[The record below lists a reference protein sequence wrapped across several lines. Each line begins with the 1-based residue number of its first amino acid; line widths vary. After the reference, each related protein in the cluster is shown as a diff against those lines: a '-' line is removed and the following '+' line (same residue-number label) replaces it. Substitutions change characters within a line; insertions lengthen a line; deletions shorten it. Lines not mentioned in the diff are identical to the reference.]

1 MPIRYHCP
9 QCRQLLS
16 ISSRKAGE
24 STQCPNCRSIH
35 NVPLESEPPPAP
47 RPQKP
52 RAAAPTSPEAAETQR
67 SVERARTGRVANV
80 PVAIEP
86 VSNQPESNQPAS
98 DQAVPSAPIRG
109 PLDPAGA
116 SASPFLAGTALD
128 DRARHWADED
138 EDEEGLVIQGFERKS
153 DELDLIPMV
162 DCVFLLLVFYMIT
175 ASYALQKMIDMAA
188 PAADK
193 KGAVQSVQ
201 TTDDTGQSSIIVQ
214 IDAQNR
220 VLIDDTPVPNPAD
233 IADLLRTKMNGDQK
247 NVLVIQADPRAFHET
262 VVAVTDAAKDLPFQ
276 HVRMAVKSG
285 DED

>member
-1 MPIRYHCP
+1 
-9 QCRQLLS
+9 
-16 ISSRKAGE
+16 
-24 STQCPNCRSIH
+24 
-35 NVPLESEPPPAP
+35 
-47 RPQKP
+47 
-52 RAAAPTSPEAAETQR
+52 
-67 SVERARTGRVANV
+67 
-80 PVAIEP
+80 
-86 VSNQPESNQPAS
+86 
-98 DQAVPSAPIRG
+98 VPSAPIHG
-109 PLDPAGA
+109 SLDPAGA

>member
-1 MPIRYHCP
+1 MSMRYHCP
-9 QCRQLLS
+9 QCGQLLS

-35 NVPLESEPPPAP
+35 NVPVESEPAPAP

-52 RAAAPTSPEAAETQR
+52 RAAAPTTPQQPETQR
-67 SVERARTGRVANV
+67 PVERARTGRVPNELAAV
-80 PVAIEP
+80 EP
-86 VSNQPESNQPAS
+86 VSNQPMSIQT
-98 DQAVPSAPIRG
+98 VPSAPIRG
-109 PLDPAGA
+109 PLDPAGS

-220 VLIDDTPVPNPAD
+220 VLIDDTLVPNPAD

>member
-47 RPQKP
+47 RQKP
-52 RAAAPTSPEAAETQR
+52 RAAAPTTLQPPETEGP
-67 SVERARTGRVANV
+67 VEGAPTGGVVNG
-80 PVAIEP
+80 PVAIESVSDPP
-86 VSNQPESNQPAS
+86 VSNQT
-98 DQAVPSAPIRG
+98 VPSAPIHG
-109 PLDPAGA
+109 SLDPAGA

>member
-1 MPIRYHCP
+1 MAIRYHCP
-9 QCRQLLS
+9 QCGRLLS

-24 STQCPNCRSIH
+24 QTQCPNCRSIH
-35 NVPLESEPPPAP
+35 TVPLEDEPPPPPRKAPAPAREAP
-47 RPQKP
+47 RSSKPQP
-52 RAAAPTSPEAAETQR
+52 PIHPSPLGTSPLQTTPVET
-67 SVERARTGRVANV
+67 
-80 PVAIEP
+80 
-86 VSNQPESNQPAS
+86 
-98 DQAVPSAPIRG
+98 VPSAPVHG
-109 PLDPAGA
+109 PLDPGA
-116 SASPFLAGTALD
+116 PSASPLLAGTVLD
-128 DRARHWADED
+128 DRARHWTDDD

-201 TTDDTGQSSIIVQ
+201 STDDTGQSSIIVQ

-220 VLIDDTPVPNPAD
+220 VLIDDAPVPNPAD
-233 IADLLRTKMNGDQK
+233 IADILRTKMNGDQK
-247 NVLVIQADPRAFHET
+247 SVLVIQADPQAFHET

-285 DED
+285 DDD

>member
-1 MPIRYHCP
+1 MAIRYHCP
-9 QCRQLLS
+9 QCGQLLS

-24 STQCPNCRSIH
+24 LTQCPICRGVH
-35 NVPLESEPPPAP
+35 DVPLESEPPAARPKPPAATTRLP
-47 RPQKP
+47 EKP
-52 RAAAPTSPEAAETQR
+52 
-67 SVERARTGRVANV
+67 SVETVSS
-80 PVAIEP
+80 EP
-86 VSNQPESNQPAS
+86 AATEALPTEG
-98 DQAVPSAPIRG
+98 VPSAPVHG

-138 EDEEGLVIQGFERKS
+138 EDEEGFVIQGFERKS

-201 TTDDTGQSSIIVQ
+201 SSDDTGQSSIIVQ

-220 VLIDDTPVPNPAD
+220 VLIDDAPVPNPAD
-233 IADLLRTKMNGDQK
+233 ISDILRTKMNGDQK
-247 NVLVIQADPRAFHET
+247 NVLIIQADPRAYHET

>member
-16 ISSRKAGE
+16 ISTRKAGE

-47 RPQKP
+47 RQKP
-52 RAAAPTSPEAAETQR
+52 RAAAPMPSQQAEPQQSFERSRPGRVPNELAAAE
-67 SVERARTGRVANV
+67 
-80 PVAIEP
+80 
-86 VSNQPESNQPAS
+86 PESNQPVS
-98 DQAVPSAPIRG
+98 NQTVPSAPISG

-220 VLIDDTPVPNPAD
+220 VLIDDVPVPNPAD
-233 IADLLRTKMNGDQK
+233 IADLLRIKMNGDQK
-247 NVLVIQADPRAFHET
+247 NILVIQADPRAFHET

>member
-1 MPIRYHCP
+1 MAIRYHCP

-24 STQCPNCRSIH
+24 QTQCPTCH
-35 NVPLESEPPPAP
+35 GLHQVPLESEPHASPHGQQAP
-47 RPQKP
+47 
-52 RAAAPTSPEAAETQR
+52 AAPHHPAAHLPVPEPP
-67 SVERARTGRVANV
+67 VE
-80 PVAIEP
+80 P
-86 VSNQPESNQPAS
+86 
-98 DQAVPSAPIRG
+98 VPSAPVHG
-109 PLDPAGA
+109 ALDPAA
-116 SASPFLAGTALD
+116 PSASPLLAGTVLD
-128 DRARHWADED
+128 DRARHWTDDDE
-138 EDEEGLVIQGFERKS
+138 EDEGLVIQGFERKS

-193 KGAVQSVQ
+193 KGAMQSVQ
-201 TTDDTGQSSIIVQ
+201 STDDTGESSITVQ

-220 VLIDDTPVPNPAD
+220 VLIDDVPVPNPAD
-233 IADLLRTKMNGDQK
+233 IADMLRTRMNGDQK
-247 NVLVIQADPRAFHET
+247 NVLIIQADPRAFHET

-285 DED
+285 FED